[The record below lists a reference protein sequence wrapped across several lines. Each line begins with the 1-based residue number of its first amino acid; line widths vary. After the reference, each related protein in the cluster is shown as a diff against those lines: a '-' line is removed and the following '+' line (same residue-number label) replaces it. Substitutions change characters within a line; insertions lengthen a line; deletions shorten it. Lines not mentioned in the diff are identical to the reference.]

1 MRSTHDFHGCVM
13 IESCKE
19 EVSIITDD
27 RSNQGIGRKA
37 SILSIALSAAI
48 CATAMAD
55 VAPEP
60 VRGPPPPPQPAKVI
74 KAGYKVT
81 EIAKG
86 LDHPW
91 SMAFLPDGS
100 MLVTERVGRLRLI
113 RGGSLQSEPIAGVP
127 AVHTGSQAGL
137 FDIVLH
143 PKFAENNI
151 VYLTYA
157 AGTTAAN
164 GTQVARAR
172 FDGSALQ
179 DLQVIFKA
187 MPLKDTDNH
196 YGGRLAFL
204 ADGTFALTIGE
215 GFEYREKAQDLTSDL
230 GKIVRLNEDGTVPQ
244 DNPFVGRTSVRP
256 EIYTW
261 GHRNEQGLAFDTQS
275 GRLYETEHG
284 PRGGDEL
291 NIIVPHRNYGWP
303 VITYGM
309 DYSGAYVSP
318 YTQRPGLEQP
328 VIYWTPSIAPSGL
341 AIYRGDK
348 FPAWR
353 GDLFVGA
360 LAFKHLRRVHLD
372 ERGNVVD
379 QEQLL
384 NDRHWRIRDV
394 RAAPD
399 GYLYVCTDEDDGR
412 VLRLEPAGG

>member
-1 MRSTHDFHGCVM
+1 MSSSHTRIASSILTAAVAAM
-13 IESCKE
+13 SCAAASAE
-19 EVSIITDD
+19 ADL
-27 RSNQGIGRKA
+27 GIGRA
-37 SILSIALSAAI
+37 
-48 CATAMAD
+48 
-55 VAPEP
+55 
-60 VRGPPPPPQPAKVI
+60 PPPPPQPAKVV
-74 KAGYKVT
+74 KTGYKVT

-100 MLVTERVGRLRLI
+100 MLVTERQGRLRLI
-113 RGGSLQSEPIAGVP
+113 KGGLLQPQPIGGVP

-143 PKFAENNI
+143 PNFAQNNI

-157 AGTTAAN
+157 AGTAAAN

-172 FDGSALQ
+172 FDGSMLQ
-179 DLQVIFKA
+179 DLHVIFKA
-187 MPLKDTDNH
+187 APLKDTDNH
-196 YGGRLAFL
+196 YGGRMAFL
-204 ADGTFALTIGE
+204 PDGTFALTIGE

-230 GKIVRLNEDGTVPQ
+230 GKIVRLNEDGSVPQ
-244 DNPFVGRTSVRP
+244 DNPFIGQAGVRP

-261 GHRNEQGLAFDTQS
+261 GHRNEQGLIFDAQS
-275 GRLYETEHG
+275 GLLYETEHG

-291 NIIVPHRNYGWP
+291 NIIVAHKNYGWP

-341 AIYRGDK
+341 AMYRGEK
-348 FPAWR
+348 FPAWK

-360 LAFKHLRRVHLD
+360 LAFRHLRRVHLD
-372 ERGNVVD
+372 EAGNVVS
-379 QEQLL
+379 QEELL
-384 NDRHWRIRDV
+384 NDLRWRIRDV

-399 GYLYVCTDEDDGR
+399 GYLYVCTDETDGH
-412 VLRLEPAGG
+412 VLRLEPAD

>member
-1 MRSTHDFHGCVM
+1 VASLISTA
-13 IESCKE
+13 
-19 EVSIITDD
+19 
-27 RSNQGIGRKA
+27 A
-37 SILSIALSAAI
+37 S
-48 CATAMAD
+48 ATAT
-55 VAPEP
+55 VAAATEP
-60 VRGPPPPPQPAKVI
+60 VAVRAAPPSPQPATVVKSGYRVI
-74 KAGYKVT
+74 

-100 MLVTERVGRLRLI
+100 MLVTEREGRLRLI
-113 RGGSLQSEPIAGVP
+113 KGGSLQAQPIAGVP

-143 PKFAENNI
+143 PNFEQNQI

-157 AGTTAAN
+157 AGTAAAN

-172 FDGSALQ
+172 FDGSTLQ

-196 YGGRLAFL
+196 YGGRMAFL
-204 ADGTFALTIGE
+204 PDGTFALTIGE

-230 GKIVRLNEDGTVPQ
+230 GKIVRLNEDGSVPQ
-244 DNPFVGRTSVRP
+244 DNPFVGHAGVRP

-261 GHRNEQGLAFDTQS
+261 GHRNEQGLIFDAPS
-275 GRLYETEHG
+275 GLLYETEHG

-291 NIIVPHRNYGWP
+291 NIIVARKNYGWP

-318 YTQRPGLEQP
+318 YTQRAGLEQP

-341 AIYRGDK
+341 AMYRGEK
-348 FPAWR
+348 FPAWK

-372 ERGNVVD
+372 ERGNVVN
-379 QEQLL
+379 QEELL
-384 NDRHWRIRDV
+384 NDLHWRIRDV

-399 GYLYVCTDEDDGR
+399 GYLYVCTDETDGR
-412 VLRLEPAGG
+412 VLRIEPST

>member
-1 MRSTHDFHGCVM
+1 LRLVVAAAGGCAA
-13 IESCKE
+13 
-19 EVSIITDD
+19 
-27 RSNQGIGRKA
+27 A
-37 SILSIALSAAI
+37 SLSA
-48 CATAMAD
+48 TAAERP
-55 VAPEP
+55 AP
-60 VRGPPPPPQPAKVI
+60 PAPAPIVTT
-74 KAGYKVT
+74 GYKVI
-81 EIAKG
+81 EVAKN

-100 MLVTERVGRLRLI
+100 VLVTERSGRLRLI
-113 RGGSLQSEPIAGVP
+113 KADVLQPQAISGVP

-143 PKFAENNI
+143 PNFAQNSL

-157 AGTTAAN
+157 AGTKGAN

-172 FDGSALQ
+172 FDGSALR

-196 YGGRLAFL
+196 YGGRMAFL
-204 ADGTFALTIGE
+204 PDGTFALTIGE
-215 GFEYREKAQDLTSDL
+215 GFEYREKAQDLSSDL
-230 GKIVRLNEDGTVPQ
+230 GKVVRLNDDGTVPPN
-244 DNPFVGRTSVRP
+244 NPFIGQSGARP

-261 GHRNEQGLAFDTQS
+261 GHRNEQGLVFDAQS
-275 GRLYETEHG
+275 GRLWETEHG

-291 NIIVPHRNYGWP
+291 NLIVAHKNYGWP

-318 YTQRPGLEQP
+318 YTQRAGLEQP
-328 VIYWTPSIAPSGL
+328 LIYWTPSIAPSGL

-348 FPAWR
+348 FPEWN

-372 ERGNVVD
+372 TDGNVVS

-384 NDRHWRIRDV
+384 NDKQWRIRDV
-394 RAAPD
+394 RVSPD
-399 GYLYVCTDEDDGR
+399 GYLYVSTDENDGR
-412 VLRLEPAGG
+412 VLRLEPAASS

>member
-1 MRSTHDFHGCVM
+1 LRLVAAAAGGFAA
-13 IESCKE
+13 
-19 EVSIITDD
+19 
-27 RSNQGIGRKA
+27 A
-37 SILSIALSAAI
+37 SLSA
-48 CATAMAD
+48 TAAEPP
-55 VAPEP
+55 APAP
-60 VRGPPPPPQPAKVI
+60 IVTT
-74 KAGYKVT
+74 GYKVI
-81 EIAKG
+81 EIAKN

-100 MLVTERVGRLRLI
+100 VLVTERSGRLRLI
-113 RGGSLQSEPIAGVP
+113 KADVLQPQAISGVP

-143 PKFAENNI
+143 PNFAQNSL

-157 AGTTAAN
+157 AGTKGAN

-172 FDGSALQ
+172 FDGSALR

-196 YGGRLAFL
+196 YGGRMAFL
-204 ADGTFALTIGE
+204 PDGTFALTIGE
-215 GFEYREKAQDLTSDL
+215 GFEYREKAQDLSSDL
-230 GKIVRLNEDGTVPQ
+230 GKIVRLNDDGTVPQ
-244 DNPFVGRTSVRP
+244 NNPFIGQSGARP

-261 GHRNEQGLAFDTQS
+261 GHRNEQGLVFDVQS
-275 GRLYETEHG
+275 GRLWETEHG

-291 NIIVPHRNYGWP
+291 NLIVAHKNYGWP

-318 YTQRPGLEQP
+318 YTQRAGLEQP
-328 VIYWTPSIAPSGL
+328 LIYWTPSIAPSGL

-348 FPAWR
+348 FPAWN

-372 ERGNVVD
+372 AQGSVIS

-384 NDRHWRIRDV
+384 NDKQWRIRDV
-394 RAAPD
+394 RVSPD
-399 GYLYVCTDEDDGR
+399 GYLYVSTDEADGR
-412 VLRLEPAGG
+412 VLRLEPAASS

>member
-1 MRSTHDFHGCVM
+1 M
-13 IESCKE
+13 E
-19 EVSIITDD
+19 ETSILADD
-27 RSNQGIGRKA
+27 RSLLGIRTRLA
-37 SILSIALSAAI
+37 WSIPAAVVAATMGAAAI
-48 CATAMAD
+48 AD
-55 VAPEP
+55 VAIEP
-60 VRGPPPPPQPAKVI
+60 MRGPPPPPQPAEVVKT
-74 KAGYKVT
+74 GYKIT

-113 RGGSLQSEPIAGVP
+113 KGGSLVAQPIAGVP

-143 PKFAENNI
+143 PNFAQNSI

-157 AGTTAAN
+157 AGTKAAN

-172 FDGSALQ
+172 FDGSTLQ

-187 MPLKDTDNH
+187 MPLKNTDNH
-196 YGGRLAFL
+196 YGGRMAFL
-204 ADGTFALTIGE
+204 PDGTFLLTIGE

-230 GKIVRLNEDGTVPQ
+230 GKIVRLNEDGSVPR
-244 DNPFVGRTSVRP
+244 DNPFVGRASIRP
-256 EIYTW
+256 EIYSW
-261 GHRNEQGLAFDTQS
+261 GHRNPQGLIFDPSS
-275 GRLYETEHG
+275 GRIYETEHG

-291 NIIVPHRNYGWP
+291 NIIVAGRNYGWP

-341 AIYRGDK
+341 AMYRGDK
-348 FPAWR
+348 FPAWN

-372 ERGNVVD
+372 EHGDVVG
-379 QEQLL
+379 QEQFL
-384 NDRHWRIRDV
+384 NDLNWRIRDV

-399 GYLYVCTDEDDGR
+399 GYLYVCTDEADGR
-412 VLRLEPAGG
+412 VLRLEPAI

>member
-1 MRSTHDFHGCVM
+1 LRLVAATAGGCAA
-13 IESCKE
+13 
-19 EVSIITDD
+19 
-27 RSNQGIGRKA
+27 A
-37 SILSIALSAAI
+37 SLSA
-48 CATAMAD
+48 TAAERP
-55 VAPEP
+55 AP
-60 VRGPPPPPQPAKVI
+60 PAPAPAPIVTT
-74 KAGYKVT
+74 GYKVI
-81 EIAKG
+81 EIAKN

-100 MLVTERVGRLRLI
+100 VLVTERTGRLRLI
-113 RGGSLQSEPIAGVP
+113 KADVLQPQAVSGVP

-143 PKFAENNI
+143 PNFAQNSL

-157 AGTTAAN
+157 AGTKGAN

-172 FDGSALQ
+172 FDGSALR

-196 YGGRLAFL
+196 YGGRMAFL
-204 ADGTFALTIGE
+204 PDGTFALTIGE
-215 GFEYREKAQDLTSDL
+215 GFEYREKAQDLSSDL
-230 GKIVRLNEDGTVPQ
+230 GKVVRLNDDGTVPQ
-244 DNPFVGRTSVRP
+244 NNPFIGQSGARP

-261 GHRNEQGLAFDTQS
+261 GHRNEQGLVFDAQS
-275 GRLYETEHG
+275 GRLWETEHG

-291 NIIVPHRNYGWP
+291 NLIVAHKNYGWP

-318 YTQRPGLEQP
+318 YTQRAGLEQP
-328 VIYWTPSIAPSGL
+328 LIYWTPSIAPSGL
-341 AIYRGDK
+341 AIYHGDK
-348 FPAWR
+348 FPAWN

-372 ERGNVVD
+372 AQGNVIS

-384 NDRHWRIRDV
+384 NDKHWRIRDV
-394 RAAPD
+394 RVSPD
-399 GYLYVCTDEDDGR
+399 GYLYVSTDEADGR
-412 VLRLEPAGG
+412 VLRLEPAASS

>member
-1 MRSTHDFHGCVM
+1 MV
-13 IESCKE
+13 
-19 EVSIITDD
+19 
-27 RSNQGIGRKA
+27 
-37 SILSIALSAAI
+37 AAI
-48 CATAMAD
+48 CTARAD

-60 VRGPPPPPQPAKVI
+60 MRGPPPAPQPAKLI
-74 KAGYKVT
+74 KTGYKVT

-113 RGGSLQSEPIAGVP
+113 KNGSLQAEPVGGVP

-137 FDIVLH
+137 FDVVLH
-143 PKFAENNI
+143 PNFSQNNI

-157 AGTTAAN
+157 AGTKAAN

-172 FDGSALQ
+172 FDGNSLQ

-196 YGGRLAFL
+196 YGGRMAFL
-204 ADGTFALTIGE
+204 PDGTFALTIGE

-230 GKIVRLNEDGTVPQ
+230 GKIVRLKEDGSVPQ
-244 DNPFVGRTSVRP
+244 DNPFIGQASVRP

-261 GHRNEQGLAFDTQS
+261 GHRNEQGLIFDVPS
-275 GRLYETEHG
+275 GRLWETEHG

-291 NIIVPHRNYGWP
+291 NIIVARRNYGWP

-341 AIYRGDK
+341 AMYRGDK
-348 FPAWR
+348 FPAWQ

-372 ERGNVVD
+372 EHGNVVD

-384 NDRHWRIRDV
+384 NDLKWRIRDV
-394 RAAPD
+394 RAPAD
-399 GYLYVCTDEDDGR
+399 GYLYVCTDEDDGH
-412 VLRLEPAGG
+412 VLRLEPSGG

>member
-1 MRSTHDFHGCVM
+1 MEEMFILADHGSFLE
-13 IESCKE
+13 IR
-19 EVSIITDD
+19 T
-27 RSNQGIGRKA
+27 RLAGL
-37 SILSIALSAAI
+37 ILAAVVVATI
-48 CATAMAD
+48 CTVAIAD

-60 VRGPPPPPQPAKVI
+60 VRGPPPPPQPAKVVET
-74 KAGYKVT
+74 GYKVT

-113 RGGSLQSEPIAGVP
+113 KGGSLLAQPIAGVP

-143 PKFAENNI
+143 PNFEQNNI

-157 AGTTAAN
+157 AGTKAAN

-179 DLQVIFKA
+179 DLHVIFKA

-196 YGGRLAFL
+196 YGGRMAFL
-204 ADGTFALTIGE
+204 PDGTFALTIGE

-230 GKIVRLNEDGTVPQ
+230 GKIVRLREDGSVPR
-244 DNPFVGRTSVRP
+244 DNPFVGQASVRP

-261 GHRNEQGLAFDTQS
+261 GHRNPQGLIFDALS

-291 NIIVPHRNYGWP
+291 NIIVAGRNYGWP

-318 YTQRPGLEQP
+318 YTQRQGLEQP

-341 AIYRGDK
+341 AMYRGNK
-348 FPAWR
+348 FPAWN

-360 LAFKHLRRVHLD
+360 LAFKHLRRVQLGEHGD
-372 ERGNVVD
+372 VVG
-379 QEQLL
+379 QEQFL
-384 NDRHWRIRDV
+384 NDLHWRIRDV

-399 GYLYVCTDEDDGR
+399 GYLYVCTDEADGR
-412 VLRLEPAGG
+412 VLRLEPAN

>member
-1 MRSTHDFHGCVM
+1 MSSSHTRIAS
-13 IESCKE
+13 
-19 EVSIITDD
+19 
-27 RSNQGIGRKA
+27 
-37 SILSIALSAAI
+37 SILAAAVAAI
-48 CATAMAD
+48 ICAAASPAAD
-55 VAPEP
+55 SRVGRA
-60 VRGPPPPPQPAKVI
+60 PPPAPQPAKVV

-100 MLVTERVGRLRLI
+100 MLVTERRGQLRLI
-113 RGGSLQSEPIAGVP
+113 KGGLLQPQPIGGVP

-143 PKFAENNI
+143 PNFAQNNI

-157 AGTTAAN
+157 AGTAAAN
-164 GTQVARAR
+164 GTEVARAR
-172 FDGSALQ
+172 FDGSMLQ
-179 DLQVIFKA
+179 DLHVIFKA
-187 MPLKDTDNH
+187 APLKDTDNH
-196 YGGRLAFL
+196 YGGRMAFL
-204 ADGTFALTIGE
+204 PDGTFALTIGE

-230 GKIVRLNEDGTVPQ
+230 GKIVRLNEDGSVPQ
-244 DNPFVGRTSVRP
+244 DNPFIGQAGVRP

-261 GHRNEQGLAFDTQS
+261 GHRNEQGLIFDAQS
-275 GRLYETEHG
+275 GLLYETEHG

-291 NIIVPHRNYGWP
+291 NIIVAHKNYGWP

-341 AIYRGDK
+341 AMYRGEK
-348 FPAWR
+348 FPAWK

-360 LAFKHLRRVHLD
+360 LAFRHLRRVHLD
-372 ERGNVVD
+372 ERGNVVN
-379 QEQLL
+379 QEELL
-384 NDRHWRIRDV
+384 NDQRWRIRDV

-399 GYLYVCTDEDDGR
+399 GYLYVCTDEADGR
-412 VLRLEPAGG
+412 VLRLEPAN

>member
-1 MRSTHDFHGCVM
+1 M
-13 IESCKE
+13 IESRQE
-19 EVSIITDD
+19 QTSIISDD
-27 RSNQGIGRKA
+27 RSVRRIGISA
-37 SILSIALSAAI
+37 STLIAALAAAMCGSAANV
-48 CATAMAD
+48 AT
-55 VAPEP
+55 EQ
-60 VRGPPPPPQPAKVI
+60 VRGPAPLPQQAKLI
-74 KAGYKVT
+74 KTGYRVT

-100 MLVTERVGRLRLI
+100 ILVTERVGRLRLI
-113 RGGSLQSEPIAGVP
+113 KGGSLRPEPIGGVP

-137 FDIVLH
+137 FDVVLH
-143 PKFAENNI
+143 PNFAQNNI

-157 AGTTAAN
+157 AGTKAAN

-172 FDGSALQ
+172 FDGSMLHDAH
-179 DLQVIFKA
+179 VIFQA

-196 YGGRLAFL
+196 YGGRMAFL
-204 ADGTFALTIGE
+204 SDGTFALTIGE

-230 GKIVRLNEDGTVPQ
+230 GKIVRLNEDGSVPQ
-244 DNPFVGRTSVRP
+244 DNPFVGHAPVRP

-261 GHRNEQGLAFDTQS
+261 GHRNQQGLVFDAQS

-291 NIIVPHRNYGWP
+291 NIIVAQRNYGWP

-318 YTQRPGLEQP
+318 YSQRPGLEQP
-328 VIYWTPSIAPSGL
+328 VIYWSPSIAPSGL
-341 AIYRGDK
+341 AMYRGDK
-348 FPAWR
+348 FPAWQ

-372 ERGNVVD
+372 AHGNVVS

-384 NDRHWRIRDV
+384 NDLHWRIRDV
-394 RAAPD
+394 RSAPD
-399 GYLYVCTDEDDGR
+399 GYLYVCTDEADGR
-412 VLRLEPAGG
+412 VLRLEPSG

>member
-1 MRSTHDFHGCVM
+1 VF
-13 IESCKE
+13 
-19 EVSIITDD
+19 
-27 RSNQGIGRKA
+27 
-37 SILSIALSAAI
+37 ILADKSRQEIPTRAVCFVLAAAVATTISIAAAD
-48 CATAMAD
+48 T
-55 VAPEP
+55 VPEAPRA
-60 VRGPPPPPQPAKVI
+60 VPPAPQPAPVVT
-74 KAGYKVT
+74 AGYKVT
-81 EIAKG
+81 EIARG

-113 RGGSLQSEPIAGVP
+113 KNGALLPQPIAGVP
-127 AVHTGSQAGL
+127 PVHTGSQAGL

-143 PKFAENNI
+143 PNFAQNNL
-151 VYLTYA
+151 VFLTYA
-157 AGTTAAN
+157 AGTAAAN

-172 FDGSALQ
+172 FDGNALH

-196 YGGRLAFL
+196 YGGRMAFL
-204 ADGTFALTIGE
+204 PDGTFALTIGE
-215 GFEYREKAQDLTSDL
+215 GFEYREQAQNLSSDL
-230 GKIVRLNEDGTVPQ
+230 GKIVRLNEDGTIPQ
-244 DNPFVGRTSVRP
+244 DNPFIGQPSVRP

-261 GHRNEQGLAFDTQS
+261 GHRNEQGLIFDAPS
-275 GRLYETEHG
+275 ARLYETEHG

-291 NIIVPHRNYGWP
+291 NIIVAHKNYGWP

-318 YTQRPGLEQP
+318 YTQRPGMEQP

-341 AIYRGDK
+341 AMYRGDK
-348 FPAWR
+348 FPAWK

-372 ERGNVVD
+372 ESGNVVS
-379 QEQLL
+379 QEELL
-384 NDRHWRIRDV
+384 NNLHWRIRDV

-399 GYLYVCTDEDDGR
+399 GYLYVCTDESDGR
-412 VLRLEPAGG
+412 VLRLEPAA

>member
-1 MRSTHDFHGCVM
+1 MFPILTDNLSFQKIRTRVASSLLALAMEATIST
-13 IESCKE
+13 
-19 EVSIITDD
+19 
-27 RSNQGIGRKA
+27 A
-37 SILSIALSAAI
+37 
-48 CATAMAD
+48 AMAD
-55 VAPEP
+55 VAPES
-60 VRGPPPPPQPAKVI
+60 VRAPPPQPAKVI
-74 KAGYKVT
+74 KTGYKVI
-81 EIAKG
+81 EITKG

-100 MLVTERVGRLRLI
+100 MLVTERPGRLRLI
-113 RGGSLQSEPIAGVP
+113 QGGSLLPQPIAGVP

-143 PKFAENNI
+143 PNFAHNNI

-157 AGTTAAN
+157 AGTAAAN

-172 FDGSALQ
+172 FDGSALR
-179 DLQVIFKA
+179 DVQVIFKV

-196 YGGRLAFL
+196 YGGRMAFL
-204 ADGTFALTIGE
+204 PDGTFVLTIGE
-215 GFEYREKAQDLTSDL
+215 GFEYREKAQDLSSDL
-230 GKIVRLNEDGTVPQ
+230 GKIVRLNEDGSVPQ
-244 DNPFVGRTSVRP
+244 DNPFVGQASVRP

-261 GHRNEQGLAFDTQS
+261 GHRNAQGLVFDAQS
-275 GRLYETEHG
+275 KRLYETEHG

-291 NIIVPHRNYGWP
+291 NIIVASKNYGWP

-341 AIYRGDK
+341 AMYRGDK
-348 FPAWR
+348 FPAWK

-360 LAFKHLRRVHLD
+360 LAFEHLRRVHLD
-372 ERGNVVD
+372 EHGNVVD
-379 QEQLL
+379 QEELL
-384 NDRHWRIRDV
+384 NDLHWRIRDV

-399 GYLYVCTDEDDGR
+399 GYLYVCTDEEDGR
-412 VLRLEPAGG
+412 VLRLEPAN

>member
-1 MRSTHDFHGCVM
+1 MF
-13 IESCKE
+13 IL
-19 EVSIITDD
+19 TDD
-27 RSNQGIGRKA
+27 CLVLGVRRRVL
-37 SILSIALSAAI
+37 ILVLGMAAAL
-48 CATAMAD
+48 ATAALAD

-60 VRGPPPPPQPAKVI
+60 VRGLPPPPQPARVVKT
-74 KAGYKVT
+74 GYKVT

-113 RGGSLQSEPIAGVP
+113 AAGALLTAPIGGVP

-143 PKFAENNI
+143 PNFAQNRI

-157 AGTTAAN
+157 AGTKAAN

-172 FDGSALQ
+172 FDGLMLQ

-196 YGGRLAFL
+196 YGGRMAFL
-204 ADGTFALTIGE
+204 PDGTFALTIGE
-215 GFEYREKAQDLTSDL
+215 GFEYREKAQDLASDL
-230 GKIVRLNEDGTVPQ
+230 GKVVRLNEDGSVPPN
-244 DNPFVGRTSVRP
+244 NPFIGRASVRP

-261 GHRNEQGLAFDTQS
+261 GHRNAQGLIFDAQS

-291 NIIVPHRNYGWP
+291 NIIVAGRNYGWP

-341 AIYRGDK
+341 AMYRGDK
-348 FPAWR
+348 FPAWQ

-360 LAFKHLRRVHLD
+360 LAFRHLRRVHLD
-372 ERGNVVD
+372 ARGDVVD

-384 NDRHWRIRDV
+384 NDLNWRIRDV
-394 RAAPD
+394 RSAPD
-399 GYLYVCTDEDDGR
+399 GYLYVCTDEADGR
-412 VLRLEPAGG
+412 VLRLEPAG

>member
-1 MRSTHDFHGCVM
+1 MG
-13 IESCKE
+13 ESYKE
-19 EVSIITDD
+19 EMSIITDD
-27 RSNQGIGRKA
+27 RSRESIGTRV
-37 SILSIALSAAI
+37 SILAVALAAAMGST
-48 CATAMAD
+48 ATAD
-55 VAPEP
+55 TAPEP

-74 KAGYKVT
+74 KTGYKVV

-91 SMAFLPDGS
+91 SMAFLQDGS
-100 MLVTERVGRLRLI
+100 ILVTERVGRLRLI
-113 RGGSLQSEPIAGVP
+113 KSGSLQSEPIGGVP

-143 PKFAENNI
+143 PNFAQNNI

-157 AGTTAAN
+157 AGTQAAN

-172 FDGSALQ
+172 FDGSTLQ

-187 MPLKDTDNH
+187 LPLKDTDNH
-196 YGGRLAFL
+196 YGGRMVFL
-204 ADGTFALTIGE
+204 PDGTFALTIGE
-215 GFEYREKAQDLTSDL
+215 GFEYREKAQDLGSDL
-230 GKIVRLNEDGTVPQ
+230 GKIVRLNEDGSVPQ
-244 DNPFVGRTSVRP
+244 DNPFVGQASVRP

-261 GHRNEQGLAFDTQS
+261 GHRNEQGLTFDVQS

-291 NIIVPHRNYGWP
+291 NIIVARRNYGWP

-341 AIYRGDK
+341 AIYHGDK
-348 FPAWR
+348 FPAWQ

-372 ERGNVVD
+372 QRGNVVD

-384 NDRHWRIRDV
+384 NDLNWRIRDV
-394 RAAPD
+394 RAPPN

-412 VLRLEPAGG
+412 VLRLEPPD

>member
-1 MRSTHDFHGCVM
+1 MSFILADVRS
-13 IESCKE
+13 IQESHTRIAS
-19 EVSIITDD
+19 SI
-27 RSNQGIGRKA
+27 
-37 SILSIALSAAI
+37 SAAAVASLI
-48 CATAMAD
+48 LTAAMAEAD
-55 VAPEP
+55 SGSGRA
-60 VRGPPPPPQPAKVI
+60 PPPPPQPAKVV
-74 KAGYKVT
+74 KTGYRVI

-100 MLVTERVGRLRLI
+100 MLVTEREGRLRLI
-113 RGGSLQSEPIAGVP
+113 KGGSLQSQPIAGVP

-143 PKFAENNI
+143 PNFAQNQI

-157 AGTTAAN
+157 AGTAAAN

-196 YGGRLAFL
+196 YGGRMAFL

-230 GKIVRLNEDGTVPQ
+230 GKIVRLNEDGSVPQ
-244 DNPFVGRTSVRP
+244 DNPFVGQAGVRP

-261 GHRNEQGLAFDTQS
+261 GHRNEQGLIFDAPS
-275 GRLYETEHG
+275 GLLYETEHG

-291 NIIVPHRNYGWP
+291 NIIVARKNYGWP

-318 YTQRPGLEQP
+318 YTQRAGLEQP
-328 VIYWTPSIAPSGL
+328 VTYWTPSIAPSGL
-341 AIYRGDK
+341 AMYRGEK
-348 FPAWR
+348 FPAWK

-372 ERGNVVD
+372 ERGDVVN
-379 QEQLL
+379 QEELL
-384 NDRHWRIRDV
+384 NDLHWRIRDV

-399 GYLYVCTDEDDGR
+399 GYLYVCTDEADGR
-412 VLRLEPAGG
+412 VLRIEPAT

>member
-1 MRSTHDFHGCVM
+1 LQEIQTRAVSAILAVAVAATIST
-13 IESCKE
+13 
-19 EVSIITDD
+19 
-27 RSNQGIGRKA
+27 A
-37 SILSIALSAAI
+37 
-48 CATAMAD
+48 AMAD
-55 VAPEP
+55 VTLEP
-60 VRGPPPPPQPAKVI
+60 VRAPPPPPQPAQVVKT
-74 KAGYKVT
+74 GYQVT

-100 MLVTERVGRLRLI
+100 MLVTERIGRLRLI
-113 RGGSLQSEPIAGVP
+113 KDGSLLPLPITGVP
-127 AVHTGSQAGL
+127 AVHTGGQAGL

-143 PKFAENNI
+143 PNFAQNNI

-157 AGTTAAN
+157 AGTKAAN

-172 FDGSALQ
+172 FDGSALREP
-179 DLQVIFKA
+179 QVIFKA

-196 YGGRLAFL
+196 YGGRMAFL
-204 ADGTFALTIGE
+204 PDGTFALTIGE
-215 GFEYREKAQDLTSDL
+215 GFEYREKAQDLSSDL
-230 GKIVRLNEDGTVPQ
+230 GKIVRLNEDGSVPK
-244 DNPFVGRTSVRP
+244 DNPFVGQASVRP

-261 GHRNEQGLAFDTQS
+261 GHRNPQGLIFDSQS

-291 NIIVPHRNYGWP
+291 NIIVAHKNYGWP

-341 AIYRGDK
+341 AMYRGDK
-348 FPAWR
+348 FPAWQ

-360 LAFKHLRRVHLD
+360 LAFRHLRRVHLD
-372 ERGNVVD
+372 ERGNVVN
-379 QEQLL
+379 EEELL
-384 NDRHWRIRDV
+384 NDQRWRIRDV

-412 VLRLEPAGG
+412 VLRLEPAD

>member
-1 MRSTHDFHGCVM
+1 MVRFWSP
-13 IESCKE
+13 S
-19 EVSIITDD
+19 
-27 RSNQGIGRKA
+27 
-37 SILSIALSAAI
+37 
-48 CATAMAD
+48 
-55 VAPEP
+55 
-60 VRGPPPPPQPAKVI
+60 VRGVYASSKAAYCRPSPSAVFRRCIPA
-74 KAGYKVT
+74 
-81 EIAKG
+81 AKG
-86 LDHPW
+86 
-91 SMAFLPDGS
+91 
-100 MLVTERVGRLRLI
+100 
-113 RGGSLQSEPIAGVP
+113 
-127 AVHTGSQAGL
+127 GL

-157 AGTTAAN
+157 AGTAAAN

-179 DLQVIFKA
+179 GLQVIFKA

-196 YGGRLAFL
+196 YGGRMAFL
-204 ADGTFALTIGE
+204 PDGTFALTIGE

-230 GKIVRLNEDGTVPQ
+230 GKIVRLNEDGSVPQ
-244 DNPFVGRTSVRP
+244 DNPFAGQAGVRP

-261 GHRNEQGLAFDTQS
+261 GNRNEQGLVFDAPS
-275 GRLYETEHG
+275 GRLFETEHG

-291 NIIVPHRNYGWP
+291 NIIVARKNYGWP

-341 AIYRGDK
+341 AMYRGEK
-348 FPAWR
+348 FPAWK

-372 ERGNVVD
+372 EGGNVVS
-379 QEQLL
+379 QEELL
-384 NDRHWRIRDV
+384 TDRQWRIRDV
-394 RAAPD
+394 RAPPD
-399 GYLYVCTDEDDGR
+399 GYLYVCTDEADGR
-412 VLRLEPAGG
+412 VLRLEPAD

>member
-1 MRSTHDFHGCVM
+1 MRIVFILFAAVSATMST
-13 IESCKE
+13 S
-19 EVSIITDD
+19 
-27 RSNQGIGRKA
+27 
-37 SILSIALSAAI
+37 
-48 CATAMAD
+48 ATAD
-55 VAPEP
+55 GAPESG
-60 VRGPPPPPQPAKVI
+60 RAPPPPPEHARVVES
-74 KAGYKVT
+74 GFKVT
-81 EIAKG
+81 EIAKE

-100 MLVTERVGRLRLI
+100 MLVTERAGRLRLI
-113 RGGSLQSEPIAGVP
+113 KGGSLQPAPIAGVP

-143 PKFAENNI
+143 PNFAQNNV

-157 AGTTAAN
+157 AGTASAN
-164 GTQVARAR
+164 GTQVMRAR
-172 FDGSALQ
+172 FDGGALR
-179 DLQVIFKA
+179 DSQVIFRA
-187 MPLKDTDNH
+187 LPLKDTDNH
-196 YGGRLAFL
+196 YGGRMAFL
-204 ADGTFALTIGE
+204 PDGTFVLTIGE

-230 GKIVRLNEDGTVPQ
+230 GKLVRLNEDGSVPQ
-244 DNPFVGRTSVRP
+244 NNPFVGQPSARP

-261 GHRNEQGLAFDTQS
+261 GHRNPQGLAFDAQS

-291 NIIVPHRNYGWP
+291 NIIVARKNYGWP

-318 YTQRPGLEQP
+318 YTQRSGLEQP

-341 AIYRGDK
+341 AMYRGDK

-372 ERGNVVD
+372 ENGEVVA
-379 QEQLL
+379 QEELL
-384 NDRHWRIRDV
+384 NDLNWRIRDV
-394 RAAPD
+394 RVSPD
-399 GYLYVCTDEDDGR
+399 GYLYVCTDEANGR
-412 VLRLEPAGG
+412 VLRIEPAK

>member
-1 MRSTHDFHGCVM
+1 MA
-13 IESCKE
+13 
-19 EVSIITDD
+19 IIS
-27 RSNQGIGRKA
+27 RSNQRIDTWVPVLIVA
-37 SILSIALSAAI
+37 VSAAI
-48 CATAMAD
+48 CATAAAD
-55 VAPEP
+55 VTPAA
-60 VRGPPPPPQPAKVI
+60 VRGLPPPPQPAKVI
-74 KAGYKVT
+74 KTGYKVT

-100 MLVTERVGRLRLI
+100 ILVTERVGRLRVIKNGL
-113 RGGSLQSEPIAGVP
+113 LQTEPVGGVP

-143 PKFAENNI
+143 PQFAQNNI

-157 AGTTAAN
+157 AGTKAAN

-172 FDGSALQ
+172 FDGSTLQ
-179 DLQVIFKA
+179 DLRVIFKA
-187 MPLKDTDNH
+187 LPLKDTDNH
-196 YGGRLAFL
+196 YGGRMAFL
-204 ADGTFALTIGE
+204 PDGTFALTIGE
-215 GFEYREKAQDLTSDL
+215 GFEYREKAQDLSSDL
-230 GKIVRLNEDGTVPQ
+230 GKIVRLNDDGSVPQ
-244 DNPFVGRTSVRP
+244 DNPFLGQAAVRP

-261 GHRNEQGLAFDTQS
+261 GHRNEQGLTFDVQS

-318 YTQRPGLEQP
+318 YTQRSGLEQP

-341 AIYRGDK
+341 AMYRGDK

-372 ERGNVVD
+372 ERGNIAD

-384 NDRHWRIRDV
+384 NDLNWRIRDV

-399 GYLYVCTDEDDGR
+399 GFLYVCTDETDGR
-412 VLRLEPAGG
+412 VLRLEPASG

>member
-1 MRSTHDFHGCVM
+1 M
-13 IESCKE
+13 
-19 EVSIITDD
+19 SIITDD
-27 RSNQGIGRKA
+27 RSNQGIGTRVT
-37 SILSIALSAAI
+37 ILIVMAMVCGIAI
-48 CATAMAD
+48 AD
-55 VAPEP
+55 VPPESLRAQP
-60 VRGPPPPPQPAKVI
+60 PPPPPQPAKVV
-74 KAGYKVT
+74 KSGYKVT
-81 EIAKG
+81 EVAKG

-91 SMAFLPDGS
+91 AMAFLPDGS
-100 MLVTERVGRLRLI
+100 ILVTERVGRLRLI
-113 RGGSLQSEPIAGVP
+113 KGGSLQAQPIAGVP
-127 AVHTGSQAGL
+127 AVHTGSQAGM

-143 PKFAENNI
+143 PKFAENNV

-157 AGTTAAN
+157 AGTAAAN

-179 DLQVIFKA
+179 DLHVIFKA

-196 YGGRLAFL
+196 YGGRIAFL
-204 ADGTFALTIGE
+204 PDGTFALTIGE
-215 GFEYREKAQDLTSDL
+215 GFEYREKAQDLSSDL
-230 GKIVRLNEDGTVPQ
+230 GKIVRLNDDGSVPK
-244 DNPFVGRTSVRP
+244 DNPFVGQASVRP

-261 GHRNEQGLAFDTQS
+261 GHRNEQGLVFDAES

-291 NIIVPHRNYGWP
+291 NIIVARRNYGWP

-328 VIYWTPSIAPSGL
+328 VIYWTPSIAPSGF
-341 AIYRGDK
+341 AMYRGDK

-353 GDLFVGA
+353 GDLFVGS
-360 LAFKHLRRVHLD
+360 LAFRHLRRVHLD
-372 ERGNVVD
+372 EHGNVVD

-384 NDRHWRIRDV
+384 NDLNWRIRDV

-399 GYLYVCTDEDDGR
+399 GYLYVCTDEPDGR
-412 VLRLEPAGG
+412 VLRLEPSN

>member
-1 MRSTHDFHGCVM
+1 LRLVAAAAGGFAA
-13 IESCKE
+13 
-19 EVSIITDD
+19 
-27 RSNQGIGRKA
+27 A
-37 SILSIALSAAI
+37 SLSA
-48 CATAMAD
+48 TAAER
-55 VAPEP
+55 AA
-60 VRGPPPPPQPAKVI
+60 PPPPAPAPIVTT
-74 KAGYKVT
+74 GYKVI
-81 EIAKG
+81 EIAKN

-100 MLVTERVGRLRLI
+100 VLVTERSGRLRLI
-113 RGGSLQSEPIAGVP
+113 KADVLQPQAISGVP

-143 PKFAENNI
+143 PNFAQNSL

-157 AGTTAAN
+157 AGTKGAN

-172 FDGSALQ
+172 FDGSALR

-196 YGGRLAFL
+196 YGGRMAFL
-204 ADGTFALTIGE
+204 PDGTFALTIGE
-215 GFEYREKAQDLTSDL
+215 GFEYREKAQDLSSDL
-230 GKIVRLNEDGTVPQ
+230 GKVVRLNDDGTVPQ
-244 DNPFVGRTSVRP
+244 NNPFIGQSGARP
-256 EIYTW
+256 EIYSW
-261 GHRNEQGLAFDTQS
+261 GHRNEQGLVFDAQS
-275 GRLYETEHG
+275 GRLWETEHG

-291 NIIVPHRNYGWP
+291 NLIVAHKNYGWP

-318 YTQRPGLEQP
+318 YTQRAGLEQP
-328 VIYWTPSIAPSGL
+328 LIYWTPSIAPSGL

-348 FPAWR
+348 FPAWN

-372 ERGNVVD
+372 TDGNVVS

-384 NDRHWRIRDV
+384 NDKQWRIRDV
-394 RAAPD
+394 RVSPD
-399 GYLYVCTDEDDGR
+399 GYLYVSTDENDGR
-412 VLRLEPAGG
+412 VLRLEPAASP